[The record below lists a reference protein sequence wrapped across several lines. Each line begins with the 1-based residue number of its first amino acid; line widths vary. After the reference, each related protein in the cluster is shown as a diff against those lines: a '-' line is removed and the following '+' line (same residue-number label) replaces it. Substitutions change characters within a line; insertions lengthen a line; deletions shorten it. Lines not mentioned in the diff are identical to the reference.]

1 MGTKLLSG
9 LKVIEAGES
18 VSTAFCGKL
27 LAALGAEVITVEPPG
42 GSRLRRL
49 EPFYENIPGP
59 ERSILHTWLCANK
72 KSVVLDLADQ
82 RGVQIMRKLLRGS
95 DALIRTRDVLSAEDL
110 QAVNPGL
117 TVTTLSPFGS
127 AGPYAG
133 YQAND
138 LVLFAMSG
146 FSYYLASP
154 VSDPAST
161 PPMKNPG
168 RQVSLVAGL
177 RAASA
182 TLWGIFA
189 ARRKGEGTSVDVSEL
204 EAFTYLLYQYTAHV
218 ANGTLPADRKQI
230 AGAVITIVGG
240 LVWCLPCSDGWA
252 MVSPREDHQFQRWG
266 EVIGQPGWLS
276 KPEFSTAARR
286 EENAWR
292 IYEQSATWTSQRK
305 KHDVFR
311 AAQEKKVA
319 CFPVS
324 EMQDLPELEQLR
336 HRGFFNEID
345 HPVIRGVRYP
355 SFPARINQSQV
366 PDREYSPRLGE
377 HSHEICG
384 ALGML
389 SEEINALSRTG
400 VI

>member
-9 LKVIEAGES
+9 LKVVEAGDS

-27 LAALGAEVITVEPPG
+27 LAALGAEVIMVEPPG
-42 GSRLRRL
+42 GSQLRRL
-49 EPFYENIPGP
+49 APYYENIPGP
-59 ERSILHTWLCANK
+59 ERSILHTWLCSNK
-72 KSVVLDLADQ
+72 KSITLDLDDE
-82 RGVQIMRKLLRGS
+82 RGTEMMRKLLRRS
-95 DALIRTRDVLSAEDL
+95 HALIRTRGVLANENL
-110 QAVNPGL
+110 QSIHRDL

-127 AGPYAG
+127 AGPYAD

-189 ARRKGEGTSVDVSEL
+189 ARRKGEGVSVDVSEL

-218 ANGTLPADRKQI
+218 ANGTLPPDRKQI
-230 AGAVITIVGG
+230 PGAVITIVGG
-240 LVWCLPCSDGWA
+240 LVWCLPCSDGWV
-252 MVSPREDHQFQRWG
+252 MVSPREDHQFRRWG
-266 EVIGQPGWLS
+266 EVIGQPEWLS

-286 EENAWR
+286 EENAWH
-292 IYEQSATWTSQRK
+292 IYKQSAAWTSVHK

-311 AAQEKKVA
+311 AAQEKRVA

-324 EMQDLPELEQLR
+324 EMRDLPELEQLQ
-336 HRGFFNEID
+336 HRGFFTEID
-345 HPVIRGVRYP
+345 HRVIRGVRYP
-355 SFPARINQSQV
+355 GFPAKINHAHV
-366 PDREYSPRLGE
+366 PDFECSPRLGQ
-377 HSHEICG
+377 HSEEVYG
-384 ALGML
+384 ALDML
-389 SEEINALSRTG
+389 SDEMDALSLMG
-400 VI
+400 AI